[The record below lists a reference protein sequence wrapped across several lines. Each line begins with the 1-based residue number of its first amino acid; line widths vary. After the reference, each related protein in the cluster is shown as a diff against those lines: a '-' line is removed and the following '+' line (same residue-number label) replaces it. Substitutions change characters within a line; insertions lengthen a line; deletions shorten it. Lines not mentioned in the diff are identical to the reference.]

1 MKNSLLKTIKKGLYS
16 VLSLAFI
23 SIAVTACFDGYAG
36 GSSDDEGIIAISDK
50 SVAGVSQKGPF
61 MQGSTVTVQELNG
74 KTLTQTGKSFK
85 GTIKSNKGD
94 FVINNINLKSQ
105 YAILEATG

>member
-1 MKNSLLKTIKKGLYS
+1 MKNSLLKTIKKGLNS

-36 GSSDDEGIIAISDK
+36 GSSDDEGIIAISNK

-61 MQGSTVTVQELNG
+61 MKGSTVTVQELTAKIENG
-74 KTLTQTGKSFK
+74 SLSLEDSVNAYETGMK
-85 GTIKSNKGD
+85 
-94 FVINNINLKSQ
+94 
-105 YAILEATG
+105 ILGELSSLLRE